1 MSEKARHKVQARA
14 HNRGM
19 SLREIVHADNSIW
32 VEIAVFVLG
41 GGAYGLMEIL
51 FRGHT
56 HWTMLV
62 TGGACA
68 LTPQGHWFNQYVPEV
83 KNSGLLAQPLA
94 ISALAGAVIITVYEL
109 AVGLLVNV
117 KFGWH
122 VWDYSAQPGNVLG
135 QICPTFTAIWFVVCF
150 LFLSGV
156 RLLMHAV

>member
-1 MSEKARHKVQARA
+1 MGR
-14 HNRGM
+14 NRGIRAGRRC
-19 SLREIVHADNSIW
+19 LRTDGDFVPRTHALDDAGDRRRLRAD
-32 VEIAVFVLG
+32 V
-41 GGAYGLMEIL
+41 IL
-51 FRGHT
+51 
-56 HWTMLV
+56 
-62 TGGACA
+62 
-68 LTPQGHWFNQYVPEV
+68 
-83 KNSGLLAQPLA
+83 
-94 ISALAGAVIITVYEL
+94 SAGVAVIITVYEL

>member
-1 MSEKARHKVQARA
+1 
-14 HNRGM
+14 M

-68 LTPQGHWFNQYVPEV
+68 LTLFYLREW
-83 KNSGLLAQPLA
+83 LLAQPLA
-94 ISALAGAVIITVYEL
+94 VSALAGAIIITVYEL

-122 VWDYSAQPGNVLG
+122 VWDYSGQPGNVLG

>member
-1 MSEKARHKVQARA
+1 M
-14 HNRGM
+14 
-19 SLREIVHADNSIW
+19 REIVHADNSIW

-68 LTPQGHWFNQYVPEV
+68 LTLFYLREW
-83 KNSGLLAQPLA
+83 LLAQPLA
-94 ISALAGAVIITVYEL
+94 VSALAGAIIITVYEL

-122 VWDYSAQPGNVLG
+122 VWDVYRDLVRGLL
-135 QICPTFTAIWFVVCF
+135 FVPVGGAAADACG
-150 LFLSGV
+150 LSTGYGK
-156 RLLMHAV
+156 RAGCHEA